1 MVTGTGR
8 LRLSGSPTAVFA
20 RSQRGAY
27 IRNKQSRRMLPQPTY
42 YSVFSLS
49 RASARMGEAAGNP
62 APAMRLQDIRVD
74 FKCHMCSMPRGL
86 FTIRFKNGHL
96 ARCQEHQAKR
106 QMRDQARAEQ
116 RLGRGRGRGR
126 GQGRRWNVSSV
137 DEDTDATETFILCFF
152 RIF

>member
-1 MVTGTGR
+1 
-8 LRLSGSPTAVFA
+8 
-20 RSQRGAY
+20 
-27 IRNKQSRRMLPQPTY
+27 
-42 YSVFSLS
+42 
-49 RASARMGEAAGNP
+49 
-62 APAMRLQDIRVD
+62 
-74 FKCHMCSMPRGL
+74 MPRGL